1 MNIFRKFEF
10 LPSDWEAKKKLIQ
23 KEVATPE
30 GEKTKVWNVE
40 IVALVHEI
48 GHICTEMWQDE
59 EGHPKC
65 IKLSPKVA
73 VDIVWVNEVHEAF
86 VPHLVW
92 PSGIGKHSLGENLDN
107 EYKAARNE
115 NTI

>member
-1 MNIFRKFEF
+1 MIFRKHEL
-10 LPSDWEAKKKLIQ
+10 LPSEWEQLKPLIQ
-23 KEVATPE
+23 LEYTAPD
-30 GEKTKVWNVE
+30 GEPTRVWNAE

-48 GHICTEMWQDE
+48 GHICTEMGEDE
-59 EGHPKC
+59 EGLPKC
-65 IKLSPKVA
+65 IKQSPKVA

-107 EYKAARNE
+107 EYKSARNE
-115 NTI
+115 NIY